1 MIRTKSE
8 DAVSPVIGV
17 MLMLVVT
24 IVIAA
29 VVAVFA
35 SGVGM
40 DSEPA
45 PATAVDVVGISAW
58 EYSHMGFS
66 YMPSGT
72 GFSTKSVDGSTIFYD
87 TNTGEEFLKLTS
99 GVWTV
104 LGTNTTLLEMHTIKL
119 DKGYGDVYAPS
130 VTITSLHGES
140 LDLSKVSVKVYYHH
154 NYLEDGVI
162 EQEKP
167 LSGTLNPGDKVTIPL
182 SAEMVNHQYPL
193 QSSTVDVIVYYG
205 SHKIAEA
212 EKLVVS

>member
-1 MIRTKSE
+1 MIRKKSE

-24 IVIAA
+24 IIIAA

-40 DSEPA
+40 DAEPA
-45 PATAVDVVGISAW
+45 PATAVDVVGVSAS
-58 EYSHMGFS
+58 ETVHLGF
-66 YMPSGT
+66 MILPT
-72 GFSTKSVDGSTIFYD
+72 GGEGKEGEDGESTIFFD
-87 TNTGEEFLKLTS
+87 PDTGEEFLKMS
-99 GVWTV
+99 SEGNV
-104 LGTNTTLLEMHTIKL
+104 LLGDNTTLHEKYTTKVDL
-119 DKGYGDVYAPS
+119 GYGDKYTPS

-140 LDLSKVSVKVYYHH
+140 LDLSKISVKVYYHH

-162 EQEKP
+162 EQERP

-182 SAEMVNHQYPL
+182 SAEMVDYQYPL

>member
-24 IVIAA
+24 IIIAA

-45 PATAVDVVGISAW
+45 PATAVDVVGVSAFGPAYEVNW
-58 EYSHMGFS
+58 DKMDELDLSDDGAGTIIFS
-66 YMPSGT
+66 KDG
-72 GFSTKSVDGSTIFYD
+72 VDVI
-87 TNTGEEFLKLTS
+87 KLTPTGAFVPLTEDS
-99 GVWTV
+99 
-104 LGTNTTLLEMHTIKL
+104 TLLDTYCVINPT
-119 DKGYGDVYAPS
+119 GVYSPS

-154 NYLEDGVI
+154 NYLEDGVL
-162 EQEKP
+162 EVP
-167 LSGTLNPGDKVTIPL
+167 LNSLSGTLSPGDTLKIPL
-182 SAEMVNHQYPL
+182 SAEMVDSLYPL